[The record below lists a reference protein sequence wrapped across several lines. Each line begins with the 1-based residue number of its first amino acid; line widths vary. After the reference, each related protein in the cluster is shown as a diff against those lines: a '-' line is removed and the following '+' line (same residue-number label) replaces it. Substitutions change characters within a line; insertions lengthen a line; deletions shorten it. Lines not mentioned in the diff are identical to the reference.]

1 MTIYTIENESNHIIR
16 HVLQQDADVVTG
28 AERFSSEADL
38 ATIAAS
44 WPTARLVE
52 IWNQLPGVTPVRKF
66 TDRKTAISRIWN
78 ALSATEVAVPAQAE
92 PEIEAVPVAEV
103 AQEPEPVVEPE
114 ASPEEPPTTTPEAQ
128 QPPDVAPVVAE
139 GDQEDH
145 PAEENAHG
153 GQQRQRFPRG
163 Q

>member
-44 WPTARLVE
+44 WPTTRLVE

-66 TDRKTAISRIWN
+66 TDRKTAVSRIW
-78 ALSATEVAVPAQAE
+78 ERGE
-92 PEIEAVPVAEV
+92 C
-103 AQEPEPVVEPE
+103 
-114 ASPEEPPTTTPEAQ
+114 
-128 QPPDVAPVVAE
+128 
-139 GDQEDH
+139 
-145 PAEENAHG
+145 HG
-153 GQQRQRFPRG
+153 GRSTGPSRTRDRSG
-163 Q
+163 SGC